1 MYHFCLYR
9 VYVAVARLSP
19 VAVSESCPS
28 LWCES
33 FPLQRSPLLQKT
45 GTGAQGLSSCGSQT
59 LVLGLRSRCNRAPLL
74 PSTWNLPRPGIERV
88 SSPWWVGSYPR
99 ATRDALI
106 ILLKP

>member
-9 VYVAVARLSP
+9 VYVAVARLSL

-45 GTGAQGLSSCGSQT
+45 GSGAQGLSSSS
-59 LVLGLRSRCNRAPLL
+59 LVGWSLWGHKELDM
-74 PSTWNLPRPGIERV
+74 TE
-88 SSPWWVGSYPR
+88 
-99 ATRDALI
+99 
-106 ILLKP
+106 